1 MKRWGVSVV
10 LGLGIL
16 LIVSSPTNAQL
27 STLLNGGRFLARN
40 GQWLS
45 PVAGAL
51 LASNEDDH
59 LARNS
64 VFAWDLAVP
73 FGTPV
78 YPMTEGRV
86 TYAGCNNAGGY
97 GCWALIDHENGY
109 LSIYGHMIDEG
120 GGRIWINP
128 GDHVTQWTPLGR
140 VGWTGKTS
148 FGPHVHWEI
157 HKQVG
162 GRVRLEQYFDRD
174 SVPYC
179 KFCSAAGSGGNQ
191 GGLSDVVTLQQ
202 PPLLANFLA
211 RPELW
216 SVLLF
221 VLLLIFALAKPD
233 FSVYVAKG
241 MGGFFLTTIRTSR

>member
-10 LGLGIL
+10 LGLGIW

-78 YPMTEGRV
+78 YPMMEGRV

-109 LSIYGHMIDEG
+109 LSI
-120 GGRIWINP
+120 
-128 GDHVTQWTPLGR
+128 
-140 VGWTGKTS
+140 
-148 FGPHVHWEI
+148 
-157 HKQVG
+157 
-162 GRVRLEQYFDRD
+162 
-174 SVPYC
+174 
-179 KFCSAAGSGGNQ
+179 
-191 GGLSDVVTLQQ
+191 
-202 PPLLANFLA
+202 
-211 RPELW
+211 
-216 SVLLF
+216 
-221 VLLLIFALAKPD
+221 
-233 FSVYVAKG
+233 
-241 MGGFFLTTIRTSR
+241 